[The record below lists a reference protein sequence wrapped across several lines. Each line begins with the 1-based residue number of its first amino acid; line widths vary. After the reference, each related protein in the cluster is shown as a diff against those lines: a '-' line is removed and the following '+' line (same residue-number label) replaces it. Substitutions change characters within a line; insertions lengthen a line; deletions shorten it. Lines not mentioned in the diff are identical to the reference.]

1 MVFCCILH
9 SCVGKFVFSSSIYA
23 VLSQNRFLR
32 LARFCVEKNLAK
44 NSARGEKWKS
54 SGMCVRHTFS
64 RSEKGMSLRFPHSS
78 PDLLAEKI
86 YHIRFWRCYPI
97 RKMFVQSGAPQIF
110 LLNRM
115 LESLPMQMQLERSL
129 FRFSYISYT
138 SHFVFYVATFNI
150 M

>member
-1 MVFCCILH
+1 MWWLDP
-9 SCVGKFVFSSSIYA
+9 SSWHNAAA
-23 VLSQNRFLR
+23 VLNDVLNYWLTEVDLLCLHLLDQNIWNGVSR
-32 LARFCVEKNLAK
+32 E
-44 NSARGEKWKS
+44 S
-54 SGMCVRHTFS
+54 VRHTFS

-129 FRFSYISYT
+129 FRFSDISYT

-150 M
+150 MYI